1 MFENGF
7 SSVRETIKN
16 ILLGENEEN
25 LWNGESANTLF
36 SKSSREME
44 KKEENA
50 KIMPEEEKRFL
61 IEVSLCV
68 CGERRYGH
76 CDELGR

>member
-1 MFENGF
+1 MKKICGTVKAQTRF
-7 SSVRETIKN
+7 SR
-16 ILLGENEEN
+16 
-25 LWNGESANTLF
+25 
-36 SKSSREME
+36 KSSREME